1 MKKILVLIALSIVLT
16 ACTPK
21 PKQDLKL
28 TIIAPKGAPAATLIP
43 LLNDTSDRI
52 SLVDGTE
59 LLTAEM
65 IKGEMDLI
73 IAPINLGVKLIEEG
87 KAAYQLAA
95 VVTWG
100 NLYIIDSRVAIS
112 VIYDPEPLAMFG
124 VGAVPEM
131 ILNAVKDKLPF
142 AFEPVPFASVADV
155 RGQLLADAYR
165 FGLLAEPVASATLAA
180 AEAAGRPFGIVSDLQ
195 ALWKTVTGFD
205 NYPQAALFVRTDLE
219 DKSAIQERISRMTT
233 YIQRVDADPKTITAD
248 ITTWTPASLGLPSAS
263 IVVAA
268 WDRLN
273 VDVRLATEVK
283 AEIDTFLERF
293 NLSVSD
299 TTYFKP

>member
-112 VIYDPEPLAMFG
+112 MIYDPEPLAMFG